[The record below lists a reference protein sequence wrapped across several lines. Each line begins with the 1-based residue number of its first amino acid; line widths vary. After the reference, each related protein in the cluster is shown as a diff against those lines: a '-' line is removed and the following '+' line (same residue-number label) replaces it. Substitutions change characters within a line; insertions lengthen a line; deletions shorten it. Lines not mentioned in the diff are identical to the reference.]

1 MAQPPGPRRQ
11 ARASTQ
17 YQRQLEN
24 FTASSSASASSSSFA
39 SPSAARLASN
49 PVGTPTE
56 GKVAIPRLPG
66 VAQQPPAPDRN
77 RVNHACEPCRKR
89 KSKCDG
95 VHPICSRCKN
105 QGVDCIYADG
115 KRERL
120 KRNVQTMA
128 MKISVYEKLLTKLI
142 PSQSP
147 DVQQAIRNALHENS
161 TVAEDD
167 ASMSDENSPSA
178 EDTIEDENS
187 VILGVASPL
196 RAYSGRRKPV
206 ECVGETSTIRWL
218 AMLLVKLQLPNFMS
232 EEHIMS
238 LASYDL
244 SWKLETAAKID
255 DVNEKCNYFSGEVER
270 PQLDMMHNL
279 TSLPP
284 KDVADLLVNA
294 YFTTVHPLFPVLPK
308 VRFLSRYNS
317 YYHNGSDPLGIYP
330 WLALLNMVLA
340 LGSLWARY
348 TQIPTGE
355 VEDHSIYCARSQA
368 LAQGIV
374 DPRGYPDTYSSL
386 EPIQLIAIRGV
397 YQLSTYQITGA
408 WTSVTTALKFTY
420 NRSLNVQA
428 IAPELSGES
437 KQLEAR
443 VWHSLRS
450 LGQFLCILTGYPS
463 EFQGQPIHIRPFQT
477 TQPSFIRS
485 PLPLANFN
493 ILGNPLD
500 LELSAVY
507 SFDEE
512 YPSSNFITGL
522 RLDEIVSEAI
532 NLLYGMKSLDNT
544 WAHTQRLISD
554 LDDKL
559 SQWYASIDPG
569 FPYTVQSID
578 MCAPPSTSLTY
589 LHLRYF
595 SARILINKPVLCDPS
610 ELILT
615 IPYQSEASRQMDSDA
630 AVRCISAARQIL
642 QLLPLNIDIVELHGK
657 TPWWCILHYIV
668 QASSVLITELSFDEP
683 HLPMEMDDIISQ
695 SELAIRW
702 LSTLAGTCESA
713 SKACHCMNS
722 LHHLALGKR
731 ERATQGHG

>member
-1 MAQPPGPRRQ
+1 M
-11 ARASTQ
+11 
-17 YQRQLEN
+17 
-24 FTASSSASASSSSFA
+24 
-39 SPSAARLASN
+39 
-49 PVGTPTE
+49 
-56 GKVAIPRLPG
+56 
-66 VAQQPPAPDRN
+66 
-77 RVNHACEPCRKR
+77 
-89 KSKCDG
+89 
-95 VHPICSRCKN
+95 
-105 QGVDCIYADG
+105 
-115 KRERL
+115 
-120 KRNVQTMA
+120 
-128 MKISVYEKLLTKLI
+128 
-142 PSQSP
+142 
-147 DVQQAIRNALHENS
+147 
-161 TVAEDD
+161 
-167 ASMSDENSPSA
+167 
-178 EDTIEDENS
+178 
-187 VILGVASPL
+187 
-196 RAYSGRRKPV
+196 
-206 ECVGETSTIRWL
+206 
-218 AMLLVKLQLPNFMS
+218 
-232 EEHIMS
+232 
-238 LASYDL
+238 
-244 SWKLETAAKID
+244 
-255 DVNEKCNYFSGEVER
+255 
-270 PQLDMMHNL
+270 
-279 TSLPP
+279 
-284 KDVADLLVNA
+284 
-294 YFTTVHPLFPVLPK
+294 
-308 VRFLSRYNS
+308 
-317 YYHNGSDPLGIYP
+317 
-330 WLALLNMVLA
+330 
-340 LGSLWARY
+340 
-348 TQIPTGE
+348 
-355 VEDHSIYCARSQA
+355 
-368 LAQGIV
+368 
-374 DPRGYPDTYSSL
+374 
-386 EPIQLIAIRGV
+386 
-397 YQLSTYQITGA
+397 
-408 WTSVTTALKFTY
+408 TTALKFTY

-428 IAPELSGES
+428 TAPELSGES

-544 WAHTQRLISD
+544 WAHTQRLISH

-722 LHHLALGKR
+722 LHHLALEKR

>member
-1 MAQPPGPRRQ
+1 
-11 ARASTQ
+11 
-17 YQRQLEN
+17 
-24 FTASSSASASSSSFA
+24 
-39 SPSAARLASN
+39 
-49 PVGTPTE
+49 
-56 GKVAIPRLPG
+56 
-66 VAQQPPAPDRN
+66 
-77 RVNHACEPCRKR
+77 
-89 KSKCDG
+89 
-95 VHPICSRCKN
+95 
-105 QGVDCIYADG
+105 
-115 KRERL
+115 
-120 KRNVQTMA
+120 MA

-147 DVQQAIRNALHENS
+147 DVQQAIRNALFENS
-161 TVAEDD
+161 ILAEEDV
-167 ASMSDENSPSA
+167 SMSDENSPQA
-178 EDTIEDENS
+178 EETIEDENT
-187 VILGVASPL
+187 VLYAVASQL

-218 AMLLVKLQLPNFMS
+218 GMLLVKLQLPNFIS
-232 EEHIMS
+232 EENIMS
-238 LASYDL
+238 MASYDL
-244 SWKLETAAKID
+244 SWKFETTAKID
-255 DVNEKCNYFSGEVER
+255 EVNEKCTYFSGEIEL

-279 TSLPP
+279 TTLPP

-294 YFTTVHPLFPVLPK
+294 YFTTVHPLFPILPK

-317 YYHNGSDPLGIYP
+317 YYHNGSDPLAIYP

-340 LGSLWARY
+340 LGSLWAHY

-374 DPRGYPDTYSSL
+374 IVDHRGYPDTYSSL

-397 YQLSTYQITGA
+397 YQLATYQITGA
-408 WTSVTTALKFTY
+408 WKSVTTALKFAY
-420 NRSLNVQA
+420 NRSLNVRA
-428 IAPELSGES
+428 TIPEVSGES

-450 LGQFLCILTGYPS
+450 LEQFLSILTGFPS
-463 EFQGQPIHIRPFQT
+463 ELQGQPIHIRPFQT
-477 TQPSFIRS
+477 SQPSFIRS

-493 ILGNPLD
+493 ILGNPSD

-512 YPSSNFITGL
+512 YPSSNFVAGL
-522 RLDEIVSEAI
+522 RLDEIVNEAI
-532 NLLYGMKSLDNT
+532 SSLYGMKSLDNT
-544 WAHTQRLISD
+544 WAYTQRLIAD
-554 LDDKL
+554 LDNKL

-578 MCAPPSTSLTY
+578 ICAPPSTSLTY
-589 LHLRYF
+589 LHLRYY
-595 SARILINKPVLCDPS
+595 SARILINKPALCDPS

-630 AVRCISAARQIL
+630 AARCISAARQIL
-642 QLLPLNIDIVELHGK
+642 HLLPLDIDIIELHGK

-668 QASSVLITELSFDEP
+668 QASCVLVTELSFDEP
-683 HLPMEMDDIISQ
+683 HLPMETEELVSQ
-695 SELAIRW
+695 SELAVRW

-722 LHHLALGKR
+722 LHHLALAKR
-731 ERATQGHG
+731 ERASQRHGQ